1 MGFKRFQALSKFN
14 LKDSFTMMVWVF
26 MMMMM
31 MMMMMIHDFKMCQVL
46 DSSAFG
52 M

>member
-14 LKDSFTMMVWVF
+14 LKDGFTMMVWVF
-26 MMMMM
+26 K
-31 MMMMMIHDFKMCQVL
+31 MMMMIHDFKMCQVL
-46 DSSAFG
+46 SSSAFG